1 MNSQNEEDRVE
12 ELEASAVPTSEEEAE
27 AFAQAIMQRAASL
40 KVVKIDRGVFLRTEI
55 KKRFPEIDADLAVE
69 TSPAEAGIV
78 PEDLDRM
85 AIDAID
91 FETKKCAGLSFLAG
105 IPGGLAMF
113 GTVPADLAQYFAHTM
128 RIEQKLAY
136 IYGWQSFLNEEDEVD
151 DETVM
156 KLVVLMGVMM
166 QVGGA
171 ASAVTTFAA
180 NTARAGIERAIQKQA
195 LTKTLWYNPMKKV
208 LRYLGVNLTKQTFA
222 KTASKVVPVIGGAI
236 SGGMTYMAY
245 KPGAERLRR
254 YLRSLPTSGIDETL
268 HPDVIAIETDKAAA
282 EREKALE
289 GAKAATLNA
298 AQSVGELAAGTAQ
311 LAGAATAKGLK
322 GAGAVASEGLQAA
335 GASAKNVLGA
345 AEGFLGSLASRTK
358 ANGTASPRPAKGDD
372 SFEGNLEKVKKI
384 KELLDCG
391 ALTQEEFDAKKR
403 ELLGL

>member
-1 MNSQNEEDRVE
+1 MQRKEQ
-12 ELEASAVPTSEEEAE
+12 LETEVIPTSEEEAE
-27 AFAQAIMQRAASL
+27 EFAKAIMQRAASL
-40 KVVKIDRGVFLRTEI
+40 KVVKINRGDFLRSEI
-55 KKRFPEIDADLAVE
+55 KRRFPEIDADFAVE
-69 TSPAEAGIV
+69 TTPAETGIA

-85 AIDAID
+85 AIDVID
-91 FETKKCAGLSFLAG
+91 LETKKCAGLSFLAG
-105 IPGGLAMF
+105 IPGGLAMV
-113 GTVPADLAQYFAHTM
+113 GTVPADLAQYFAHVM

-136 IYGWQSFLNEEDEVD
+136 IYGWQTFLNEEDEVD

-171 ASAVTTFAA
+171 ANAVTTFAA
-180 NTARAGIERAIQKQA
+180 NTARAGIEKAIQKQA
-195 LTKTLWYNPMKKV
+195 LTKTFWYNPMKKV

-268 HPDVIAIETDKAAA
+268 YPDIIAIEADKAAA
-282 EREKALE
+282 EREKALSE
-289 GAKAATLNA
+289 AKTATLNA

-311 LAGAATAKGLK
+311 AAGSAA
-322 GAGAVASEGLQAA
+322 VEGLQAA
-335 GASAKNVLGA
+335 GATAKSALGA
-345 AEGFLGSLASRTK
+345 AGGILGSLASRAK
-358 ANGTASPRPAKGDD
+358 ASRAASTSTAKVDS
-372 SFEGNLEKVKKI
+372 SFEDSLEKVKQL

-391 ALTQEEFDAKKR
+391 ILTQEEFDAKKCK
-403 ELLGL
+403 LLGL

>member
-1 MNSQNEEDRVE
+1 MQRKEQLKTEVIPTNEE
-12 ELEASAVPTSEEEAE
+12 EEEAE
-27 AFAQAIMQRAASL
+27 EFAKAIMQRAASL
-40 KVVKIDRGVFLRTEI
+40 KVVKINRGDFLRSEI
-55 KKRFPEIDADLAVE
+55 KRRFPEIDADFAVE
-69 TSPAEAGIV
+69 TTPAETGIA

-85 AIDAID
+85 AIDVID
-91 FETKKCAGLSFLAG
+91 LETKKCAGLSFLAG
-105 IPGGLAMF
+105 IPGGLAMV
-113 GTVPADLAQYFAHTM
+113 GTVPADLAQYFAHVM

-136 IYGWQSFLNEEDEVD
+136 IYGWQTFLNEEDEVD

-171 ASAVTTFAA
+171 ANAVTTFAA
-180 NTARAGIERAIQKQA
+180 NTARAGIEKAIQKQA
-195 LTKTLWYNPMKKV
+195 LTKTFWYNPMKKV

-268 HPDVIAIETDKAAA
+268 YPDIIAIEADKAAA
-282 EREKALE
+282 EREKALGE
-289 GAKAATLNA
+289 AKTATLNA

-311 LAGAATAKGLK
+311 AAGSAA
-322 GAGAVASEGLQAA
+322 VEGFQAA
-335 GASAKNVLGA
+335 GATAKSALGA
-345 AEGFLGSLASRTK
+345 AGGILGSLASRAK
-358 ANGTASPRPAKGDD
+358 ASRAASTSTAKVDS
-372 SFEGNLEKVKKI
+372 SFEDSLEKVKQL

-391 ALTQEEFDAKKR
+391 ILTQEEFDAKKCK
-403 ELLGL
+403 LLGL

>member
-1 MNSQNEEDRVE
+1 MQRKEQLKTEVI
-12 ELEASAVPTSEEEAE
+12 PTNEEEAE
-27 AFAQAIMQRAASL
+27 EFAKAIMQRAASL
-40 KVVKIDRGVFLRTEI
+40 KVVKINRGDFLRSEI
-55 KKRFPEIDADLAVE
+55 KKRFPEIDADFAVE
-69 TSPAEAGIV
+69 TTPAETGIA

-85 AIDAID
+85 AIDVID
-91 FETKKCAGLSFLAG
+91 LETKKCAGLSFLAG
-105 IPGGLAMF
+105 IPGGLAMV
-113 GTVPADLAQYFAHTM
+113 GTVPADLAQYFAHVM

-136 IYGWQSFLNEEDEVD
+136 IYGWQTFLNGEDEVD

-171 ASAVTTFAA
+171 ANAVTTFAA
-180 NTARAGIERAIQKQA
+180 NTARAGIEKAIQKQA
-195 LTKTLWYNPMKKV
+195 LTKTFWYNPMKKV

-268 HPDVIAIETDKAAA
+268 YPDIIAIEADKAAA
-282 EREKALE
+282 EREKALGE
-289 GAKAATLNA
+289 AKTATLNA

-311 LAGAATAKGLK
+311 AAGSAA
-322 GAGAVASEGLQAA
+322 VEGLQAA
-335 GASAKNVLGA
+335 GATAKSALGA
-345 AEGFLGSLASRTK
+345 AGGILGSLASRAK
-358 ANGTASPRPAKGDD
+358 ASRAASTSTAKVDS
-372 SFEGNLEKVKKI
+372 SFEDSLEKVKQL

-391 ALTQEEFDAKKR
+391 ILTQEEFDAKKCK
-403 ELLGL
+403 LLGL

>member
-1 MNSQNEEDRVE
+1 MQREEQLKTEVIPTNEEGAE
-12 ELEASAVPTSEEEAE
+12 E
-27 AFAQAIMQRAASL
+27 FAKAIMQRAASL
-40 KVVKIDRGVFLRTEI
+40 KVVKINRGDFLRSEI
-55 KKRFPEIDADLAVE
+55 KRRFPEIDADFAVE
-69 TSPAEAGIV
+69 TTPAETGIA

-85 AIDAID
+85 AIDVID
-91 FETKKCAGLSFLAG
+91 LETKKCAGLSFLAG
-105 IPGGLAMF
+105 IPGGLAMV
-113 GTVPADLAQYFAHTM
+113 GTVPADLAQYFAHVM

-136 IYGWQSFLNEEDEVD
+136 IYGWQTFLNEEDEVD

-171 ASAVTTFAA
+171 ANAVTTFAA
-180 NTARAGIERAIQKQA
+180 NTARAGIEKAIQKQA
-195 LTKTLWYNPMKKV
+195 LTKTFWYNPMKKV

-268 HPDVIAIETDKAAA
+268 YPDIIAIEADKAAA
-282 EREKALE
+282 EREKALSE
-289 GAKAATLNA
+289 AKTATLNA

-311 LAGAATAKGLK
+311 AAGSAA
-322 GAGAVASEGLQAA
+322 VEGLQAA
-335 GASAKNVLGA
+335 GATAKSALGA
-345 AEGFLGSLASRTK
+345 AGGILGSLASRAK
-358 ANGTASPRPAKGDD
+358 ASRAASTSTAKVDS
-372 SFEGNLEKVKKI
+372 SFEDSLEKVKQL

-391 ALTQEEFDAKKR
+391 ILTQEEFDAKKCK
-403 ELLGL
+403 LLGL

>member
-1 MNSQNEEDRVE
+1 MQRKEQ
-12 ELEASAVPTSEEEAE
+12 LETEVIPTNEEEAE
-27 AFAQAIMQRAASL
+27 EFAKAIMQRAASL
-40 KVVKIDRGVFLRTEI
+40 KVVKIDRGDFLRSEI
-55 KKRFPEIDADLAVE
+55 KKRFPEIDADFAVE
-69 TSPAEAGIV
+69 TTPAEAGIA

-85 AIDAID
+85 AIDTID
-91 FETKKCAGLSFLAG
+91 LETKKCAGLSFLAG
-105 IPGGLAMF
+105 IPGGLAMV
-113 GTVPADLAQYFAHTM
+113 GTVPADLAQYFAHVM

-136 IYGWQSFLNEEDEVD
+136 IYGWQTFLNEEDEVD

-166 QVGGA
+166 QIGGA

-180 NTARAGIERAIQKQA
+180 NTARAGIEKAIQKQA
-195 LTKTLWYNPMKKV
+195 LTKTFWYNPMKKV

-268 HPDVIAIETDKAAA
+268 HPDIIAIEADKAAVK
-282 EREKALE
+282 REKALGE
-289 GAKAATLNA
+289 AKTATLNA

-311 LAGAATAKGLK
+311 AAGSAAI
-322 GAGAVASEGLQAA
+322 EGLQAA
-335 GASAKNVLGA
+335 GTVAAESLQAVGASAKDALGA
-345 AEGFLGSLASRTK
+345 AGGLLGSLASRAK
-358 ANGTASPRPAKGDD
+358 ASRAASSSESHADD
-372 SFEGNLEKVKKI
+372 TFESNLQKVKKL

-391 ALTQEEFDAKKR
+391 ILTQEEFDSKKR
-403 ELLGL
+403 ELLEL

>member
-1 MNSQNEEDRVE
+1 MQRKEQ
-12 ELEASAVPTSEEEAE
+12 LETEVIPTSEEEAE
-27 AFAQAIMQRAASL
+27 EFAKAIMQRAASL
-40 KVVKIDRGVFLRTEI
+40 KVVKINRGDFLRSEI
-55 KKRFPEIDADLAVE
+55 KKRFPEIDADFAVE
-69 TSPAEAGIV
+69 TTPAETGIA

-85 AIDAID
+85 AIDVID
-91 FETKKCAGLSFLAG
+91 LETKKCAGLSFLAG
-105 IPGGLAMF
+105 IPGGLAMV
-113 GTVPADLAQYFAHTM
+113 GTVPADLAQYFAHVM

-136 IYGWQSFLNEEDEVD
+136 IYGWQTFLNEEDEVD

-171 ASAVTTFAA
+171 ANAVTTFAA
-180 NTARAGIERAIQKQA
+180 NTARAGIEKAIQKQA
-195 LTKTLWYNPMKKV
+195 LTKTFWYNPMKKV

-268 HPDVIAIETDKAAA
+268 YPDIIAIEADKAAA
-282 EREKALE
+282 EREKALSE
-289 GAKAATLNA
+289 AKTATLNA

-311 LAGAATAKGLK
+311 AAGSAA
-322 GAGAVASEGLQAA
+322 VEGLQAA
-335 GASAKNVLGA
+335 GATAKSALGA
-345 AEGFLGSLASRTK
+345 AGGILGSLASRAK
-358 ANGTASPRPAKGDD
+358 ASRAASTSTAKVDS
-372 SFEGNLEKVKKI
+372 SFEDSLEKVKQL

-391 ALTQEEFDAKKR
+391 ILTQEEFDAKKCK
-403 ELLGL
+403 LLGL

>member
-1 MNSQNEEDRVE
+1 MQRKEQLKTEVI
-12 ELEASAVPTSEEEAE
+12 PTNEEEAE
-27 AFAQAIMQRAASL
+27 EFAKAIMQRAASL
-40 KVVKIDRGVFLRTEI
+40 KVVKINRGDFLRSEI
-55 KKRFPEIDADLAVE
+55 KKRFPEIDADFAVE
-69 TSPAEAGIV
+69 TTPDETGIA

-85 AIDAID
+85 AIDVID
-91 FETKKCAGLSFLAG
+91 LETKKCAGLSFLAG
-105 IPGGLAMF
+105 IPGGLAMV
-113 GTVPADLAQYFAHTM
+113 GTVPADLAQYFAHVM

-136 IYGWQSFLNEEDEVD
+136 IYGWQTFLNEEDEVD

-171 ASAVTTFAA
+171 ANAVTTFAA
-180 NTARAGIERAIQKQA
+180 NTARAGIEKAIQKQA
-195 LTKTLWYNPMKKV
+195 LTKTFWYNPMKKV

-268 HPDVIAIETDKAAA
+268 YPDIIAIEADKAAA
-282 EREKALE
+282 EREKALGE
-289 GAKAATLNA
+289 AKTATLNA

-311 LAGAATAKGLK
+311 AAGSAA
-322 GAGAVASEGLQAA
+322 VEGFQAA
-335 GASAKNVLGA
+335 GATAKSALGA
-345 AEGFLGSLASRTK
+345 AGGILGSLASRAK
-358 ANGTASPRPAKGDD
+358 ASRAASTSTAKVDS
-372 SFEGNLEKVKKI
+372 SFEDSLEKVKQL

-391 ALTQEEFDAKKR
+391 ILTQEEFDAEKCK
-403 ELLGL
+403 LLGL

>member
-1 MNSQNEEDRVE
+1 MQRKEQLKTEVI
-12 ELEASAVPTSEEEAE
+12 PTNEEEAE
-27 AFAQAIMQRAASL
+27 EFAKAIMQRAASL
-40 KVVKIDRGVFLRTEI
+40 KVVKINRGGFLRSEI
-55 KKRFPEIDADLAVE
+55 KRRFPEIDADFAVE
-69 TSPAEAGIV
+69 TTPAETGIA

-85 AIDAID
+85 AIDVID
-91 FETKKCAGLSFLAG
+91 LETKKCAGLSFLAG
-105 IPGGLAMF
+105 IPGGLAMV
-113 GTVPADLAQYFAHTM
+113 GTVPADLAQYFAHVM

-136 IYGWQSFLNEEDEVD
+136 IYGWQTFLNGEDEVD

-171 ASAVTTFAA
+171 ANAVTTFAA
-180 NTARAGIERAIQKQA
+180 NTARAGIEKAIQKQA
-195 LTKTLWYNPMKKV
+195 LTKTFWYNPMKKV

-268 HPDVIAIETDKAAA
+268 YPDIIAIEADKAAA
-282 EREKALE
+282 EREKALGE
-289 GAKAATLNA
+289 AKTATLNA

-311 LAGAATAKGLK
+311 AAGSAA
-322 GAGAVASEGLQAA
+322 VEGLQAA
-335 GASAKNVLGA
+335 GATAKSALGA
-345 AEGFLGSLASRTK
+345 AGGILGSLASRAK
-358 ANGTASPRPAKGDD
+358 ASRAASTSTAKVDS
-372 SFEGNLEKVKKI
+372 SFEDSLEKVKQL

-391 ALTQEEFDAKKR
+391 ILTQEEFDAKKCK
-403 ELLGL
+403 LLGL

>member
-1 MNSQNEEDRVE
+1 MQRKEQ
-12 ELEASAVPTSEEEAE
+12 LETEVIPTNEEEAE
-27 AFAQAIMQRAASL
+27 EFAKAIMQRAASL
-40 KVVKIDRGVFLRTEI
+40 KVVKINRGTFLRSEI
-55 KKRFPEIDADLAVE
+55 KKRFPEIDADFAVE
-69 TSPAEAGIV
+69 TTPAEAGIA

-91 FETKKCAGLSFLAG
+91 LETKKCAGLSFLAG
-105 IPGGLAMF
+105 IPGGLAMV
-113 GTVPADLAQYFAHTM
+113 GTVPADLAQYFAHVM

-136 IYGWQSFLNEEDEVD
+136 IYGWQTFLNEEDEVD

-180 NTARAGIERAIQKQA
+180 NTARAGIEKAIQKQA
-195 LTKTLWYNPMKKV
+195 LTKTFWYNPMKKV

-268 HPDVIAIETDKAAA
+268 YPDIIAIEADKAAVK
-282 EREKALE
+282 REKALGE
-289 GAKAATLNA
+289 AKTATLNA

-311 LAGAATAKGLK
+311 AAGSAAI
-322 GAGAVASEGLQAA
+322 EGLQAA
-335 GASAKNVLGA
+335 GTVAAESLQAVGASAKDALGA
-345 AEGFLGSLASRTK
+345 AGGFLGSLASRAK
-358 ANGTASPRPAKGDD
+358 ASRAASSSESHADD
-372 SFEGNLEKVKKI
+372 TFESNLQKVKKL
-384 KELLDCG
+384 KKLLDCG
-391 ALTQEEFDAKKR
+391 ILTQEEFDSKKR

>member
-1 MNSQNEEDRVE
+1 MQRKEQ
-12 ELEASAVPTSEEEAE
+12 LETEVIPTSEEEAE
-27 AFAQAIMQRAASL
+27 EFAKAIMQRAASL
-40 KVVKIDRGVFLRTEI
+40 KVVKINRGDFLRSEI
-55 KKRFPEIDADLAVE
+55 KKRFPEIDADFAVE
-69 TSPAEAGIV
+69 TTPAETGIA

-85 AIDAID
+85 AIDVID
-91 FETKKCAGLSFLAG
+91 LETKKCAGLSFLAG
-105 IPGGLAMF
+105 IPGGLAMV
-113 GTVPADLAQYFAHTM
+113 GTVPADLAQYFAHVM

-136 IYGWQSFLNEEDEVD
+136 IYGWQTFLNEEDEVD

-171 ASAVTTFAA
+171 ANAVTTFAA
-180 NTARAGIERAIQKQA
+180 NTARAGIEKAIQKQA
-195 LTKTLWYNPMKKV
+195 LTKTFWYNPMKKV

-268 HPDVIAIETDKAAA
+268 YPDIIAIEADKAAA
-282 EREKALE
+282 EREKALGE
-289 GAKAATLNA
+289 AKTATLNA

-311 LAGAATAKGLK
+311 AAGSAA
-322 GAGAVASEGLQAA
+322 VEGLQAA
-335 GASAKNVLGA
+335 GATAKSALGA
-345 AEGFLGSLASRTK
+345 AGGILGPLASRAK
-358 ANGTASPRPAKGDD
+358 ASRAASTSTAKVDS
-372 SFEGNLEKVKKI
+372 SFEDSLEKVKQL

-391 ALTQEEFDAKKR
+391 ILTQEEFDAEKCK
-403 ELLGL
+403 LLGL

>member
-1 MNSQNEEDRVE
+1 MQRKEQLKTEVI
-12 ELEASAVPTSEEEAE
+12 PTNEEEAE
-27 AFAQAIMQRAASL
+27 EFAKAIMQRAASL
-40 KVVKIDRGVFLRTEI
+40 KVVKINRGDFLRSEI
-55 KKRFPEIDADLAVE
+55 KRRFPEIDADFAVE
-69 TSPAEAGIV
+69 TTPAETGIA

-85 AIDAID
+85 AIDVID
-91 FETKKCAGLSFLAG
+91 LETKKCAGLSFLAG
-105 IPGGLAMF
+105 IPGGLAMV
-113 GTVPADLAQYFAHTM
+113 GTVPADLAQYFAHVM

-136 IYGWQSFLNEEDEVD
+136 IYGWQTFLNEEDEVD

-171 ASAVTTFAA
+171 ANAVTTFAA
-180 NTARAGIERAIQKQA
+180 NTARAGIEKAIQKQT
-195 LTKTLWYNPMKKV
+195 LTKTFWYNPMKKV

-268 HPDVIAIETDKAAA
+268 YPDIIAIEADKAAA
-282 EREKALE
+282 EREKALGE
-289 GAKAATLNA
+289 AKTATLNA

-311 LAGAATAKGLK
+311 AAGSAA
-322 GAGAVASEGLQAA
+322 VEGLQAA
-335 GASAKNVLGA
+335 GATAKSALGA
-345 AEGFLGSLASRTK
+345 AGGILGSLASRAK
-358 ANGTASPRPAKGDD
+358 ASRAASTSTAKVDS
-372 SFEGNLEKVKKI
+372 SFEDSLEKVKQL

-391 ALTQEEFDAKKR
+391 ILTQEEFDAKKCK
-403 ELLGL
+403 LLGL

>member
-1 MNSQNEEDRVE
+1 MQRKEQ
-12 ELEASAVPTSEEEAE
+12 LETEVIPTNEEEAE
-27 AFAQAIMQRAASL
+27 EFAKAIMQRAASL
-40 KVVKIDRGVFLRTEI
+40 KVVKIDRGTFLRSEI
-55 KKRFPEIDADLAVE
+55 KKRFPEIDADFAVE
-69 TSPAEAGIV
+69 TTPAEAGIA

-91 FETKKCAGLSFLAG
+91 LETKKCAGLSFLAG
-105 IPGGLAMF
+105 IPGGLAMV
-113 GTVPADLAQYFAHTM
+113 GTVPADLAQYFAHVM

-136 IYGWQSFLNEEDEVD
+136 IYGWQTFLNEEDEVD

-180 NTARAGIERAIQKQA
+180 NTARAGIEKAIQKQA
-195 LTKTLWYNPMKKV
+195 LTKTFWYNPMKKV

-254 YLRSLPTSGIDETL
+254 CLRSLPTSGIDETL
-268 HPDVIAIETDKAAA
+268 YPDIIAIEADKAAVK
-282 EREKALE
+282 REKALGE
-289 GAKAATLNA
+289 AKTATLNA

-311 LAGAATAKGLK
+311 AAGSAAI
-322 GAGAVASEGLQAA
+322 EGLQAA
-335 GASAKNVLGA
+335 GTVAAESLQAVGASAKDALGA
-345 AEGFLGSLASRTK
+345 AGGLLGSLASRAK
-358 ANGTASPRPAKGDD
+358 ASKAADSSESHADD
-372 SFEGNLEKVKKI
+372 TFESNLQKVKKL

-391 ALTQEEFDAKKR
+391 ILTQEEFDSKKR
-403 ELLGL
+403 ELLEL

>member
-1 MNSQNEEDRVE
+1 MQRKEQLKTEVI
-12 ELEASAVPTSEEEAE
+12 PTNEEEAE
-27 AFAQAIMQRAASL
+27 EFAKAIMQRAASL
-40 KVVKIDRGVFLRTEI
+40 KVVKINRGDFLRSEI
-55 KKRFPEIDADLAVE
+55 KKRFPEIDADFAVE
-69 TSPAEAGIV
+69 TTPDETGIA

-85 AIDAID
+85 AIDVID
-91 FETKKCAGLSFLAG
+91 LETKKCAGLSFLAG
-105 IPGGLAMF
+105 IPGGLAMV
-113 GTVPADLAQYFAHTM
+113 GTVPADLAQYFAHVM

-136 IYGWQSFLNEEDEVD
+136 IYGWQTFLNEEDEVD

-171 ASAVTTFAA
+171 ANAVTTFAA
-180 NTARAGIERAIQKQA
+180 NTARAGIEKAIQKQA
-195 LTKTLWYNPMKKV
+195 LTKTFWYNPMKKV

-268 HPDVIAIETDKAAA
+268 YPDIIAIEADKAAA
-282 EREKALE
+282 EREKALGE
-289 GAKAATLNA
+289 AKTATLNA

-311 LAGAATAKGLK
+311 AAGSAA
-322 GAGAVASEGLQAA
+322 VEGFQAA
-335 GASAKNVLGA
+335 GATAKSALGA
-345 AEGFLGSLASRTK
+345 AGGILGSLASRAK
-358 ANGTASPRPAKGDD
+358 ASRAASTSTAKVDS
-372 SFEGNLEKVKKI
+372 SFEDSLEKVKQL

-391 ALTQEEFDAKKR
+391 ILTQEEFDAKKCK
-403 ELLGL
+403 LLGL

>member
-1 MNSQNEEDRVE
+1 MQRKEQLKTEVI
-12 ELEASAVPTSEEEAE
+12 PTNEEEAE
-27 AFAQAIMQRAASL
+27 EFAKAIMQRAASL
-40 KVVKIDRGVFLRTEI
+40 KVVKINRGDFLRSEI
-55 KKRFPEIDADLAVE
+55 KKRFPEIDADFAVE
-69 TSPAEAGIV
+69 TTPAETGIA

-85 AIDAID
+85 AIDVID
-91 FETKKCAGLSFLAG
+91 LETKKCAGLSFLAG
-105 IPGGLAMF
+105 IPGGLAMV
-113 GTVPADLAQYFAHTM
+113 GTVPADLAQYFAHVM

-136 IYGWQSFLNEEDEVD
+136 IYGWQTFLNEEDEVD

-171 ASAVTTFAA
+171 ANAVTTFAA
-180 NTARAGIERAIQKQA
+180 NTARAGIEKAIQKQA
-195 LTKTLWYNPMKKV
+195 LTKTFWYNPMKKV

-268 HPDVIAIETDKAAA
+268 YPDIIAIEADKAAA
-282 EREKALE
+282 EREKALSE
-289 GAKAATLNA
+289 AKTATLNT

-311 LAGAATAKGLK
+311 AAGSAA
-322 GAGAVASEGLQAA
+322 VEGLQAA
-335 GASAKNVLGA
+335 GATAKSALGA
-345 AEGFLGSLASRTK
+345 AGEILGSLASRAK
-358 ANGTASPRPAKGDD
+358 ASRAASTSTAKVDS
-372 SFEGNLEKVKKI
+372 SFEDSLEKVKQL

-391 ALTQEEFDAKKR
+391 ILTQEEFDAKKCK
-403 ELLGL
+403 LLGL

>member
-1 MNSQNEEDRVE
+1 MQRKEQ
-12 ELEASAVPTSEEEAE
+12 LETEVIPTNEEEAE
-27 AFAQAIMQRAASL
+27 EFAKAIMQRAASL
-40 KVVKIDRGVFLRTEI
+40 KVVKIDRGDFLRSEI
-55 KKRFPEIDADLAVE
+55 KKRFPEIDADFAVE
-69 TSPAEAGIV
+69 TTPAEAGIA

-85 AIDAID
+85 AIDTID
-91 FETKKCAGLSFLAG
+91 LETKKCAGLSFLAG
-105 IPGGLAMF
+105 IPGGLAMV
-113 GTVPADLAQYFAHTM
+113 GTVPADLAQYFAHVM

-136 IYGWQSFLNEEDEVD
+136 IYGWQTFLNEEDEVD

-180 NTARAGIERAIQKQA
+180 NTARAGIEKAIQKQA
-195 LTKTLWYNPMKKV
+195 LTKTFWYNPMKKV

-268 HPDVIAIETDKAAA
+268 YPDIIATEADKAAVK
-282 EREKALE
+282 REKALGE
-289 GAKAATLNA
+289 AKTATLNA
-298 AQSVGELAAGTAQ
+298 AQSFGELAAGTAQ
-311 LAGAATAKGLK
+311 AAGSAAA
-322 GAGAVASEGLQAA
+322 EGLQAA
-335 GASAKNVLGA
+335 GATAKSALGA
-345 AEGFLGSLASRTK
+345 AGGLLGSLASRAK
-358 ANGTASPRPAKGDD
+358 ASRAASSSESHADD
-372 SFEGNLEKVKKI
+372 TFESNLQKVKKL

-391 ALTQEEFDAKKR
+391 ILTQEEFDSKKR
-403 ELLGL
+403 ELLEL

>member
-1 MNSQNEEDRVE
+1 MQRKEQLKTEVI
-12 ELEASAVPTSEEEAE
+12 PTNEEEAE
-27 AFAQAIMQRAASL
+27 EFAKAIMQRAASL
-40 KVVKIDRGVFLRTEI
+40 KVVKINRGDFLRSEI
-55 KKRFPEIDADLAVE
+55 KKRFPEIDADFAVE
-69 TSPAEAGIV
+69 TTPAETGIA

-85 AIDAID
+85 AIDVID
-91 FETKKCAGLSFLAG
+91 LETKKCAGLSFLAG
-105 IPGGLAMF
+105 IPGGLAMV
-113 GTVPADLAQYFAHTM
+113 GTVPADLAQYFAHVM

-136 IYGWQSFLNEEDEVD
+136 IYGWQTFLNEEDEVD

-171 ASAVTTFAA
+171 ANAVTTFAA
-180 NTARAGIERAIQKQA
+180 NTARAGIEKAIQKQA
-195 LTKTLWYNPMKKV
+195 LTKTFWYNPMKKV

-268 HPDVIAIETDKAAA
+268 YPDIIAIEADKAAA
-282 EREKALE
+282 EREKALGE
-289 GAKAATLNA
+289 AKTATLNA

-311 LAGAATAKGLK
+311 AAGSAA
-322 GAGAVASEGLQAA
+322 VEGLQAA
-335 GASAKNVLGA
+335 GATAKSALGA
-345 AEGFLGSLASRTK
+345 AGGILGSLASRAK
-358 ANGTASPRPAKGDD
+358 ASRAASTSTAKVDS
-372 SFEGNLEKVKKI
+372 SFEDSLEKVKQL

-391 ALTQEEFDAKKR
+391 ILTQEEFDAEKCK
-403 ELLGL
+403 LLGL

>member
-1 MNSQNEEDRVE
+1 MQRKEQ
-12 ELEASAVPTSEEEAE
+12 LETEVIPTSEEEAE
-27 AFAQAIMQRAASL
+27 EFAKAIMQRAASL
-40 KVVKIDRGVFLRTEI
+40 KVVKINRGDFLRSEI
-55 KKRFPEIDADLAVE
+55 KRRFPEIDADFAVE
-69 TSPAEAGIV
+69 TTPAETGIA

-85 AIDAID
+85 AIDVID
-91 FETKKCAGLSFLAG
+91 LETKKCAGLSFLAG
-105 IPGGLAMF
+105 IPGGLAMV
-113 GTVPADLAQYFAHTM
+113 GTVPADLAQYFAHVM

-136 IYGWQSFLNEEDEVD
+136 IYGWQTFLNEEDEVD

-171 ASAVTTFAA
+171 ANAVTTFAA
-180 NTARAGIERAIQKQA
+180 NTARAGIEKAIQKQA
-195 LTKTLWYNPMKKV
+195 LTKTFWYNPMKKV

-268 HPDVIAIETDKAAA
+268 YPDIIAIEADKAAT
-282 EREKALE
+282 EREKALSE
-289 GAKAATLNA
+289 AKTATLNA

-311 LAGAATAKGLK
+311 AAGSAA
-322 GAGAVASEGLQAA
+322 VEGLQAA
-335 GASAKNVLGA
+335 GATAKSALGA
-345 AEGFLGSLASRTK
+345 AGGILGSLASRAK
-358 ANGTASPRPAKGDD
+358 ASRAASTSTAKVDS
-372 SFEGNLEKVKKI
+372 SFEDSLEKVKQL

-391 ALTQEEFDAKKR
+391 ILTQEEFDAKKCK
-403 ELLGL
+403 LLGL

>member
-1 MNSQNEEDRVE
+1 MQRKEQ
-12 ELEASAVPTSEEEAE
+12 LETEVIPTNEEEAE
-27 AFAQAIMQRAASL
+27 EFAKAIMQRAASL
-40 KVVKIDRGVFLRTEI
+40 KVVKINRGDFLRSEI
-55 KKRFPEIDADLAVE
+55 KKRFPEIDADFAVE
-69 TSPAEAGIV
+69 TTPVEAGIAS
-78 PEDLDRM
+78 EDLDRM

-91 FETKKCAGLSFLAG
+91 LETKKCAGLSFLAG
-105 IPGGLAMF
+105 IPGGLAMV
-113 GTVPADLAQYFAHTM
+113 GTVPADLAQYFAHVM

-136 IYGWQSFLNEEDEVD
+136 IYGWQTFLNEEDEVD

-171 ASAVTTFAA
+171 ANAVTTFAA
-180 NTARAGIERAIQKQA
+180 NTARAGIEKAIQKQA
-195 LTKTLWYNPMKKV
+195 LTKTFWYNPMKKV

-268 HPDVIAIETDKAAA
+268 YPDIIAIEADKAAVK
-282 EREKALE
+282 REKALGE
-289 GAKAATLNA
+289 AKTATLNA

-311 LAGAATAKGLK
+311 AAGSAAI
-322 GAGAVASEGLQAA
+322 EGLQAA
-335 GASAKNVLGA
+335 GTVAAESLQAVGASAKDALGA
-345 AEGFLGSLASRTK
+345 AGGFLGSLASRAK
-358 ANGTASPRPAKGDD
+358 ASRAASSSESHADD
-372 SFEGNLEKVKKI
+372 AFESNLEKVKKL

-391 ALTQEEFDAKKR
+391 ILTQEEFDSKKR
-403 ELLGL
+403 ELLEL

>member
-1 MNSQNEEDRVE
+1 MQRKEQ
-12 ELEASAVPTSEEEAE
+12 LETEVIPTSEEEAE
-27 AFAQAIMQRAASL
+27 EFAKAIMQRAASL
-40 KVVKIDRGVFLRTEI
+40 KVVKINRGDFLRSEI
-55 KKRFPEIDADLAVE
+55 KKRFPEIDADFAVE
-69 TSPAEAGIV
+69 TTPAETGIA

-85 AIDAID
+85 AIDVID
-91 FETKKCAGLSFLAG
+91 LETKKCAGLSFLAG
-105 IPGGLAMF
+105 IPGGLAMV
-113 GTVPADLAQYFAHTM
+113 GTVPADLAQYFAHVM

-136 IYGWQSFLNEEDEVD
+136 IYGWQTFLNEEDEVD

-171 ASAVTTFAA
+171 ANAVTTFAA
-180 NTARAGIERAIQKQA
+180 NTARAGIEKAIQKQA
-195 LTKTLWYNPMKKV
+195 LTKTFWYNPMKKV

-268 HPDVIAIETDKAAA
+268 YPDIIAIEADKAAA
-282 EREKALE
+282 EREKALGE
-289 GAKAATLNA
+289 AKTATLNA

-311 LAGAATAKGLK
+311 AAGSAA
-322 GAGAVASEGLQAA
+322 VEGLQAV
-335 GASAKNVLGA
+335 GATAKSALGA
-345 AEGFLGSLASRTK
+345 AGGILGSLASRAK
-358 ANGTASPRPAKGDD
+358 ASRAASTSTAKVDS
-372 SFEGNLEKVKKI
+372 SFEDSLEKVKQL

-391 ALTQEEFDAKKR
+391 ILTQEEFDAKKCK
-403 ELLGL
+403 LLGL

>member
-1 MNSQNEEDRVE
+1 MQRKEQLKTEVI
-12 ELEASAVPTSEEEAE
+12 PTNEEEAE
-27 AFAQAIMQRAASL
+27 EFAKAIMQRAASL
-40 KVVKIDRGVFLRTEI
+40 KVVKINRGDFLRSEI
-55 KKRFPEIDADLAVE
+55 KRRFPEIDADFAVE
-69 TSPAEAGIV
+69 TTPAETGIA

-85 AIDAID
+85 AIDVID
-91 FETKKCAGLSFLAG
+91 LETKKCAGLSFLAG
-105 IPGGLAMF
+105 IPGGLAMV
-113 GTVPADLAQYFAHTM
+113 GTVPADLAQYFAHVM

-136 IYGWQSFLNEEDEVD
+136 IYGWQTFLNEEDEVD

-171 ASAVTTFAA
+171 ANAVTTFAA
-180 NTARAGIERAIQKQA
+180 NTARAGIEKAIQKQA
-195 LTKTLWYNPMKKV
+195 LTKTFWYNPMKKV

-268 HPDVIAIETDKAAA
+268 HPDIIAIEADKAAA
-282 EREKALE
+282 EREKALGE
-289 GAKAATLNA
+289 AKTATLNA

-311 LAGAATAKGLK
+311 AAGSAA
-322 GAGAVASEGLQAA
+322 VEGLQAA
-335 GASAKNVLGA
+335 GATAKSALGA
-345 AEGFLGSLASRTK
+345 AGGILGSLASRAK
-358 ANGTASPRPAKGDD
+358 ASRAASTSTAKVDS
-372 SFEGNLEKVKKI
+372 SFEDSLEKVKQL

-391 ALTQEEFDAKKR
+391 ILTQEEFDAKKCK
-403 ELLGL
+403 LLGL

>member
-1 MNSQNEEDRVE
+1 MQRKEQ
-12 ELEASAVPTSEEEAE
+12 LETEVIPTSEEEAE
-27 AFAQAIMQRAASL
+27 EFAKAIMQRAASL
-40 KVVKIDRGVFLRTEI
+40 KVVKINRGDFLRSEI
-55 KKRFPEIDADLAVE
+55 KRRFPEIDADFAVE
-69 TSPAEAGIV
+69 TTPAETGIA

-85 AIDAID
+85 AIDVID
-91 FETKKCAGLSFLAG
+91 LETKKCAGLSFLAG
-105 IPGGLAMF
+105 IPGGLAMV
-113 GTVPADLAQYFAHTM
+113 GTVPADLAQYFAHVM

-136 IYGWQSFLNEEDEVD
+136 IYGWQTFLNEEDEVD

-171 ASAVTTFAA
+171 ANAVTTFAA
-180 NTARAGIERAIQKQA
+180 NTARAGIEKAIQKQA
-195 LTKTLWYNPMKKV
+195 LTKTFWYNPMKKV

-268 HPDVIAIETDKAAA
+268 YPDIIAIEADKAAA
-282 EREKALE
+282 EREKALSE
-289 GAKAATLNA
+289 AKTATLNA

-311 LAGAATAKGLK
+311 AAGSAA
-322 GAGAVASEGLQAA
+322 VEGLQAA
-335 GASAKNVLGA
+335 GATAKSALGA
-345 AEGFLGSLASRTK
+345 AGEILGSLASRAK
-358 ANGTASPRPAKGDD
+358 ASRAASTSTAKVDS
-372 SFEGNLEKVKKI
+372 SFEDSLEKVKQL

-391 ALTQEEFDAKKR
+391 ILTQEEFDAKKCK
-403 ELLGL
+403 LLGL

>member
-1 MNSQNEEDRVE
+1 MQRKEQLKTEVI
-12 ELEASAVPTSEEEAE
+12 PTNEEEAE
-27 AFAQAIMQRAASL
+27 EFAKAIMQRAASL
-40 KVVKIDRGVFLRTEI
+40 KVVKINRGDFLRSEI
-55 KKRFPEIDADLAVE
+55 KRRFPEIDADFAVE
-69 TSPAEAGIV
+69 TTPAETGIA

-85 AIDAID
+85 AIDVID
-91 FETKKCAGLSFLAG
+91 LETKKCAGLSFLAG
-105 IPGGLAMF
+105 IPGGLAMV
-113 GTVPADLAQYFAHTM
+113 GTVPADLVQYFAHVM

-136 IYGWQSFLNEEDEVD
+136 IYGWQTFLNEEDEVD

-171 ASAVTTFAA
+171 ANTVTTFAA
-180 NTARAGIERAIQKQA
+180 NTARAGIEKAIQKQA
-195 LTKTLWYNPMKKV
+195 LTKTFWYNPMKKV

-268 HPDVIAIETDKAAA
+268 YPDIIAIEADKAAA
-282 EREKALE
+282 EREKALSE
-289 GAKAATLNA
+289 AKTATLNA

-311 LAGAATAKGLK
+311 AAGSAA
-322 GAGAVASEGLQAA
+322 VEGLQAA
-335 GASAKNVLGA
+335 GATAKSALGA
-345 AEGFLGSLASRTK
+345 AGEILGSLASRAK
-358 ANGTASPRPAKGDD
+358 ASRAASTSTAKVDS
-372 SFEGNLEKVKKI
+372 SFEDSLEKVKQL

-391 ALTQEEFDAKKR
+391 ILTQEEFDAKKCK
-403 ELLGL
+403 LLGL